1 MRSKATR
8 LLDWAVLIGLA
19 SLLVYLDQMTK
30 ALVRQNLAVGQMWA
44 PIPALSKVFTIT
56 HVQNTGVAFGQMTG
70 LGWLFLAV
78 NLAVLIGVVVYYPRI
93 PAGQWSLRLAAALI
107 LAGDLGNVIDR
118 LRTMIHFV
126 RETGSLWQAL
136 PRAYVTD
143 FLDFKIWPVFN
154 TADTCVVAG
163 VIILAYTLW
172 RAERREAAQQAVVS
186 DEPPRGSVSE
196 FWRGN
201 SD

>member
-8 LLDWAVLIGLA
+8 LLDWAVLVGLA

-44 PIPALSKVFTIT
+44 PIPALSRVFTIT

-78 NLAVLIGVVVYYPRI
+78 NLAVAIGVVVYYPRI

-126 RETGSLWQAL
+126 RETGSLWRAL

-172 RAERREAAQQAVVS
+172 RAERKEAARQAVVS
-186 DEPPRGSVSE
+186 DESARGSVSE

>member
-44 PIPALSKVFTIT
+44 PIPALSRVFTIT

-78 NLAVLIGVVVYYPRI
+78 NVAVAIGVVVYYPRI

-118 LRTMIHFV
+118 LRTMFHLV

-154 TADTCVVAG
+154 MADMCVVAG

-172 RAERREAAQQAVVS
+172 RAERREAAEERGLS
-186 DEPPRGSVSE
+186 DDSAQGSVSE
-196 FWRGN
+196 FWRGKP
-201 SD
+201 D

>member
-19 SLLVYLDQMTK
+19 SFLVYLDQMTK

-44 PIPALSKVFTIT
+44 PIPALSRVFTIT

-78 NLAVLIGVVVYYPRI
+78 NVAVAIGVVVYYPRI

-118 LRTMIHFV
+118 LRTMIHFA
-126 RETGSLWQAL
+126 RETQSLWQAL

-154 TADTCVVAG
+154 MADTCVVAG

-172 RAERREAAQQAVVS
+172 RAERREAAEERGLS
-186 DEPPRGSVSE
+186 DDSAQGSVSE
-196 FWRGN
+196 FWRGKP
-201 SD
+201 D

>member
-1 MRSKATR
+1 MHPKAYR
-8 LLDWAVLIGLA
+8 LLELAVLIGLTGI
-19 SLLVYLDQMTK
+19 LVYLDQMTK

-44 PIPALSKVFTIT
+44 PIPALSRVFTFT

-78 NLAVLIGVVVYYPRI
+78 NLAVLIGILVYYPRI

-107 LAGDLGNVIDR
+107 LAGDLGNVLDR
-118 LRTMIHFV
+118 LRTMIRFV
-126 RETGSLWQAL
+126 QDSGSVWQAL

-154 TADTCVVAG
+154 MADLWVVTG
-163 VIILAYTLW
+163 VIILAFTLW
-172 RAERREAAQQAVVS
+172 RTEQMERARQVAVN
-186 DEPPRGSVSE
+186 DESNQRPASE
-196 FWRGN
+196 PWGG
-201 SD
+201 DPD